1 MTLHLLLIIFALIA
15 SSACGFFFIPGIL
28 SFCKEK
34 GLYDI
39 PNPRKIHNINNVPRL
54 GGISFVPSMLV
65 AFLIALMVFDHM
77 MGKNHLII
85 SLWTCSFVV
94 SILLIYGIGIIDDLI
109 GLNAPIKFAVQILA
123 AGLIP
128 FSGLYINNLYGLCGI
143 EEIPFWIGCPLTIFV
158 MVFITNAINL
168 IDGIDGL
175 CSGLSFLALGGFLI
189 SFLREGMYLYCILI
203 AGVMGVLIP
212 YFYFNVFGD
221 ASKNRKIFMGDSG
234 SLSLG
239 FMLAFLFVKYAMN
252 NPLVMPF
259 RMSGLLLPYTL
270 LIVPVFDVA
279 RMIIVRTLHHK
290 PIFSADKN
298 HIHHKLL
305 RAGLNQHQALIVIL
319 VLALCFIV
327 LNISLFFFT
336 DITLIIAIDVVC
348 YILFHQVL
356 NQRLKAQ
363 GQDVF
368 SMNPKEIR
376 KEK

>member
-65 AFLIALMVFDHM
+65 AFLIALMVFDQM

-175 CSGLSFLALGGFLI
+175 CSGLSFLALGVFLI

-239 FMLAFLFVKYAMN
+239 FMLAFLFVKY
-252 NPLVMPF
+252 
-259 RMSGLLLPYTL
+259 
-270 LIVPVFDVA
+270 
-279 RMIIVRTLHHK
+279 RTLHHK

-368 SMNPKEIR
+368 SMTPKEIR